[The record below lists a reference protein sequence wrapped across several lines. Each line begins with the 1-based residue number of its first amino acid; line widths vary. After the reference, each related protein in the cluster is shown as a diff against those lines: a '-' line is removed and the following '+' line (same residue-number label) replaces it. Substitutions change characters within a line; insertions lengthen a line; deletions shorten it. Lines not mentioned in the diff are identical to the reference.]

1 MLERRKTSH
10 IQKMTKAAFQLSNPE
25 LEGEIYYL
33 TEQEG
38 GRRNPIASGYRGQFY
53 YNGRDWDAPQIL
65 IDKEIC
71 YPGETAKIKLQM
83 LSPNFHV
90 GQFYVGQGF
99 EIREG
104 TTTVGRGKIT
114 QILRNDFNYW
124 DFDTFLSKLSKEHQ
138 PYNFQYVKDVSTK
151 IHHGLTSIRQ
161 ISKLIFTKSLSNPYQ
176 MLTVECKLRDKGCQA
191 QALVDEICN
200 RWREEIHLDN
210 SHYKT
215 ELLFSD
221 KGFYFELTFATWH
234 TRFLT
239 GRIMVNTP
247 S

>member
-1 MLERRKTSH
+1 
-10 IQKMTKAAFQLSNPE
+10 MTKAAFQLSNPE

-38 GRRNPIASGYRGQFY
+38 GRRNPITSGYRGQFY
-53 YNGRDWDAPQIL
+53 Y
-65 IDKEIC
+65 
-71 YPGETAKIKLQM
+71 
-83 LSPNFHV
+83 SPNFHI

-104 TTTVGRGKIT
+104 TKTVGRGKIT

-124 DFDTFLSKLSKEHQ
+124 DFDTLFRNLQSEQK
-138 PYNFQYVKDVSTK
+138 PFDFQDIKKFSTK
-151 IHHGLTSIRQ
+151 IHHGLASIRQ
-161 ISKLIFTKSLSNPYQ
+161 INNLIFKKSLSNPYQ
-176 MLTVECKLRDKGCQA
+176 MLTVECKLKYKGCQA

-200 RWREEIHLDN
+200 RWREEIQLEN
-210 SHYKT
+210 SHYKI
-215 ELLFSD
+215 ELVFLG

-239 GRIMVNTP
+239 GKIIVNTT

>member
-1 MLERRKTSH
+1 
-10 IQKMTKAAFQLSNPE
+10 MTKAAFQLSNPE

-53 YNGRDWDAPQIL
+53 YNGRDWDAPQTL
-65 IDKEIC
+65 IDKELC
-71 YPGETAKIKLQM
+71 YPGETVKVRLQM

-90 GQFYVGQGF
+90 GQFYVGQ
-99 EIREG
+99 
-104 TTTVGRGKIT
+104 
-114 QILRNDFNYW
+114 
-124 DFDTFLSKLSKEHQ
+124 S
-138 PYNFQYVKDVSTK
+138 
-151 IHHGLTSIRQ
+151 
-161 ISKLIFTKSLSNPYQ
+161 
-176 MLTVECKLRDKGCQA
+176 RDNSYQA

-200 RWREEIHLDN
+200 RWREEIQLEN
-210 SHYKT
+210 SHYKI

-239 GRIMVNTP
+239 GKIIVNTT